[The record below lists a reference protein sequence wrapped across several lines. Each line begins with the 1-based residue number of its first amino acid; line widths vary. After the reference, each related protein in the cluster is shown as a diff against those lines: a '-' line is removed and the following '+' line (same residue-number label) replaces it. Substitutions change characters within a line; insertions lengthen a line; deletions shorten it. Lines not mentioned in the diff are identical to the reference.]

1 MGSVDAGGGIV
12 GGLVNADRMARIS
25 SVVRKVFESP
35 SEGTC
40 ATFEVV
46 GKRDA
51 WAQVMKGTLNAAYPL
66 ATPPEKSLHG
76 VLACLPGS
84 IVTAWEARNFV
95 TVAFESAMPGDVA
108 RAIDEL
114 FQGVLDAG
122 DYSVDC
128 RLEEM

>member
-1 MGSVDAGGGIV
+1 M
-12 GGLVNADRMARIS
+12 NADRLARIS

-46 GKRDA
+46 GKRDF
-51 WAQVMKGTLNAAYPL
+51 WAQVMKGTLNAAYPFE
-66 ATPPEKSLHG
+66 APPESRLRE

-84 IVTAWEARNFV
+84 MVTTWEASNFV
-95 TVAFESAMPGDVA
+95 TVMFESGNPGDVA
-108 RAIDEL
+108 KAIDRFFL
-114 FQGVLDAG
+114 DVLDAG